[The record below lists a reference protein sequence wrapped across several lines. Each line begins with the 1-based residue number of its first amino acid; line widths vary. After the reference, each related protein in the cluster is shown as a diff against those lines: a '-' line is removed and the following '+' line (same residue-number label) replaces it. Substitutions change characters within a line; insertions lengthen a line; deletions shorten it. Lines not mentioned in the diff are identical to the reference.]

1 MRKALVFIVLV
12 FLFPA
17 VIGGTLS
24 TYRDVVQSSVHELY
38 ADNLS
43 DGRYELEADAYAGND
58 RRNRIYSAYIT
69 DYSPSDYSNFS
80 FYLEEQSNTNHNFH
94 LTTYWLQNGELSDIG
109 SGDFERIKD
118 FGQPPAGSTYSTNLS
133 DRDED
138 NGRIAIVVEGT
149 HYWYE
154 DDYLRVIVSNISESN
169 AKVKTLCDY
178 RGPFNECVSNSSYS
192 ISGQQFNISSIFEAG
207 RNAVFKAPESQA
219 SINVSNSTRISGLWK
234 GSFFI
239 DTERPQLVQ
248 GASFRPQEGRIV
260 IGD

>member
-1 MRKALVFIVLV
+1 MRKALIFIVFL

-17 VIGGTLS
+17 VTAGTLS
-24 TYRDVVQSSVHELY
+24 TYRDVVETDVHQLY

-43 DGRYELEADAYAGND
+43 DGRYELEADAYAGD
-58 RRNRIYSAYIT
+58 AERNSIYSAYIT

-94 LTTYWLQNGELSDIG
+94 LTTYWLQNGVLSDIG
-109 SGDFERIKD
+109 SGDFEQLKD
-118 FGQPPAGSTYSTNLS
+118 FGQPQAGSNYYTNLT
-133 DRDED
+133 DRDDEE
-138 NGRIAIVVEGT
+138 GRIAIVVEGT

-154 DDYLRVIVSNISESN
+154 DDYLRVIVSNISESDSRLE
-169 AKVKTLCDY
+169 TLCDY
-178 RGPFNECVSNSSYS
+178 RGPFNECISNSSYS
-192 ISGQQFNISSIFEAG
+192 ISAREFRISSIFEAHQ
-207 RNAVFKAPESQA
+207 NAVFKAPESQA

-239 DTERPQLVQ
+239 DAQWPRLVH
-248 GASFRPQEGRIV
+248 GAEFRPQDGRII